1 MSRYFGVLA
10 CAPVGGHNFIILTRY
25 LVSEIAIAVLSLE
38 AFGAISLAS
47 T

>member
-1 MSRYFGVLA
+1 M
-10 CAPVGGHNFIILTRY
+10 ILTQY

-38 AFGAISLAS
+38 AFGAISLVS